1 MSLISWHYSQGLKI
15 YWRLWGYALLRVIH
29 YFSLPQLPQS
39 LFSPWKRL
47 IDTSP
52 TTGFNFS
59 RELEKLSFNLI
70 SRGIGA
76 VVRIFLFLTGVAV
89 LLLILASGPVG
100 LIFWLIFPPVS
111 LTSFKEYQNRL
122 DLVTAGLLYK
132 IKAHPDRVLATVF
145 SSPAGK
151 FILTHTSLDP
161 KELAKL
167 PAPSLPWPE
176 KLETFTEVIQF
187 LLDHQVI
194 KDEFLHPRGC
204 NSQDLLAA
212 AQWWDNL
219 QPKDEK
225 IPLRFGQPG
234 VGTELLFGY
243 TPTLDNF
250 ATDLSTP
257 QSFSSHLIV
266 GRQDLISRMES
277 ALLSGNS
284 VVLVGLPGV
293 GKHTVALKFA
303 YRAKEGL
310 LNPKLS
316 YRRIL
321 ELDYNFL
328 LSETLD
334 INTKKFRLG
343 QILAEASEAGNIILV
358 IKDLHRLTNPQVEGV
373 DFTDVFEQYLDK
385 RDLKIIAISSS
396 ADYERFLSANQRL
409 KKYLEPMEIIQP
421 SPKEALD
428 ILITAANSA
437 ELTKNII
444 FALPALR
451 QIIDGS
457 DRFITDTPFP
467 EKALDILDE
476 LVTYAGSHKVKTITV
491 DHVNAILSQKTAISL
506 TRLTPQDKKILA
518 NLETTLHSQ
527 LVGQDAAVSL
537 IAKSLRARSLGT
549 KNENRP
555 IGSFLF
561 LGPTGVGKTQTA
573 KALAQVY
580 YGSPSHI
587 LRFDMAEYAGFEGL
601 SRLIG
606 SVQQNLPGALTT
618 AIKNRPTSLL
628 LLDEIEK
635 APPQIYNLLLTL
647 LDEGFITDAFN
658 RKIICQHLFVI
669 ATSNAGSEYIRQ
681 LVSQGITGDRL
692 QKTVIDYVQKIG
704 TFSPEFLNILY
715 CV

>member
-250 ATDLSTP
+250 ATDLATP

-373 DFTDVFEQYLDK
+373 DFTDVFEQYFVYYAELAVK
-385 RDLKIIAISSS
+385 
-396 ADYERFLSANQRL
+396 
-409 KKYLEPMEIIQP
+409 
-421 SPKEALD
+421 
-428 ILITAANSA
+428 SA

-491 DHVNAILSQKTAISL
+491 DHVNAILSQKTGISL

-704 TFSPEFLNILY
+704 TFSPELGQS
-715 CV
+715 VRTSR